1 MKDVQTS
8 MSSISTLQD
17 FNVFNHYIAQDF
29 NCLKLLSVM
38 VVIHLDDGDDIYDIE
53 KTLIVALANSSRSSA
68 KDKSTMAAEPLASS
82 TWDHR
87 KAILLEPLWASK
99 FPSQYFMQL
108 YIHDLNVKPM
118 AKLEKKSY
126 ATYHAYSRK
135 QDYGGAARQMAE
147 QAAMSKQRALE
158 TAEWATS

>member
-1 MKDVQTS
+1 MPVQLVSCPTN
-8 MSSISTLQD
+8 IPNCIGT
-17 FNVFNHYIAQDF
+17 YK
-29 NCLKLLSVM
+29 CLKLLSVM

-82 TWDHR
+82 TWDHSSYR
-87 KAILLEPLWASK
+87 TRAILLEPLWASK

>member
-1 MKDVQTS
+1 
-8 MSSISTLQD
+8 
-17 FNVFNHYIAQDF
+17 
-29 NCLKLLSVM
+29 M

-82 TWDHR
+82 TWDHSSYR
-87 KAILLEPLWASK
+87 TRTIGSILLKGNPTRAIMGIK
-99 FPSQYFMQL
+99 
-108 YIHDLNVKPM
+108 
-118 AKLEKKSY
+118 
-126 ATYHAYSRK
+126 RK